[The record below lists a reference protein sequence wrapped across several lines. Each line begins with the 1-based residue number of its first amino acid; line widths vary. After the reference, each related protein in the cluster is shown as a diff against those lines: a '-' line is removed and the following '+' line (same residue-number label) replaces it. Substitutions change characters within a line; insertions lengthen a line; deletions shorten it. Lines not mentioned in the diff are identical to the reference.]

1 MKFKYIILILVFI
14 FTYGQAKA
22 EPRCETFFKK
32 LYKDTSYPTD
42 ADSTDIRESSIGFNL
57 RTKYDEE
64 KESFVL
70 KKNINGFYIV
80 GKITQID
87 LIDKIQTGDIILSI
101 NNKDIRNTF
110 KEDDV
115 EAGYISDLYKENE
128 KINLKLLRNLPKGKT
143 EVVNIET
150 ISQIHDFDN
159 PAIDFLINNID
170 VNEKKGSF
178 DLSFTGEFSKFYYAD
193 KDPALSWNIAEIA
206 HQTLA
211 RNIKDGSVLKDED
224 YLNVHNINTNPCF
237 FSENEWKKLNA
248 VDPSRGIAFAN
259 IVSEN
264 INNKKSHYLIEINF
278 NRDARTADEIE
289 KNVYVEYFYNS
300 SLTLKNDFNL
310 KNFPFDKQTI
320 EVFIYQKIF
329 PLNRWK
335 AYITSFTEENAM
347 AFMKKNSIQGWDIK
361 NFNLEYK
368 IFDDPYYGKEFDGV
382 SLKYDIERKSGYYI
396 FKIIIPIIL
405 ILMVCW
411 SAVWINPREIESRL
425 TVTIVCL
432 LSLIAYNFVIDSD
445 MPKLE
450 YLTIMDYIILV
461 SYIYATIPNFLS
473 IYSFQLIKKN
483 KALAEKYESYEK
495 KYGLP
500 SYILIVL
507 LIILFS
513 VNASPEYTSSMFSW
527 AAIR

>member
-1 MKFKYIILILVFI
+1 MKFKYIILILIFI

-22 EPRCETFFKK
+22 EPRCETFYKK
-32 LYKDTSYPTD
+32 LYNDTSFPTD
-42 ADSTDIRESSIGFNL
+42 PDSTDIRESSIGFNL
-57 RTKYDEE
+57 RSEYDEE
-64 KESFVL
+64 KDSFVL
-70 KKNINGFYIV
+70 KKNINGYYIV
-80 GKITQID
+80 GKITQVD
-87 LIDKIQTGDIILSI
+87 LVDKIQTGDVILSI

-128 KINLKLLRNLPKGKT
+128 KINLKLLRKLPKGKT

-150 ISQIHDFDN
+150 INEIHDFDN

-178 DLSFTGEFSKFYYAD
+178 DLSFTGEFWNNYNAD
-193 KDPALSWNIAEIA
+193 KDPALSWNIAEVA
-206 HQTLA
+206 HETMA
-211 RNIKDGSVLKDED
+211 RNMKDGSVLKDED
-224 YLNVHNINTNPCF
+224 YLNIDNINTNPCF
-237 FSENEWKKLNA
+237 FSEDEWKKLRG
-248 VDPSRGIAFAN
+248 VDPNRGIVFAN

-264 INNKKSHYLIEINF
+264 INNKKSHYYIEVDF
-278 NRDARTADEIE
+278 NRDAKTVDEID
-289 KNVYVEYFYNS
+289 KYVYVEYFYNS

-320 EVFIYQKIF
+320 EVFIYQRSFNLDK
-329 PLNRWK
+329 WK
-335 AYITSFTEENAM
+335 ASISPFTYKNAM
-347 AFMKKNSIQGWDIK
+347 AFMKKNSIQGWNIK
-361 NFNLEYK
+361 NFNMEYK
-368 IFDDPYYGKEFDGV
+368 IFDDPYYGKEYDGV

-396 FKIIIPIIL
+396 FKIIIPIVL

-500 SYILIVL
+500 SYILIIL

-513 VNASPEYTSSMFSW
+513 VNTSPENVNAMFSW
-527 AAIR
+527 AAMR